1 MQEQIQIWFQ
11 GLFDGAYG
19 FFDVFWSFITF
30 FGQEMFMIIML
41 PIVYW
46 ALDKRAA
53 VIIGCTSI
61 VSMAINGAIKDIA
74 KIERPIGNENIRFVE
89 VDNMFVSTTTLT
101 ESYSFPSGHAQLS
114 SAIMF
119 TSAFYLKNKKFWI
132 VAAIMAVLVALSR
145 VYLGVHWPLDV
156 LVGSILGFVLAYGG
170 YKLFIK
176 LEDKQL
182 YIYIALMALGLILLL
197 LSEKED
203 TFKAVGAIIGFG
215 GGAIFEK
222 YLVNFDPKT
231 GKIWQKILRVVIGL
245 VFLLG
250 IKEGLKPLFALIS
263 DHFFF
268 DFLRYFI
275 LVFFGIGV
283 YPLIFKKLKL

>member
-74 KIERPIGNENIRFVE
+74 KIERPISNENIRFVE

-132 VAAIMAVLVALSR
+132 IAVVMAVLVALSR

-182 YIYIALMALGLILLL
+182 FIYIALIVLGLVLLL

-203 TFKAVGAIIGFG
+203 TYKAVGAIIGFG

-222 YLVNFDPKT
+222 YLVKFDPKA
-231 GKIWQKILRVVIGL
+231 GKLWQKVLRVVAGL
-245 VFLLG
+245 VFLLAL
-250 IKEGLKPLFALIS
+250 KEGLKPVFALIS

-268 DFLRYFI
+268 DFVRYFI

-283 YPLIFKKLKL
+283 YPLIFKKIKL

>member
-74 KIERPIGNENIRFVE
+74 KIERPISNENIRFVE
-89 VDNMFVSTTTLT
+89 VDNMFVSTTSLT

-132 VAAIMAVLVALSR
+132 VAIVMAILVALSR

-156 LVGSILGFVLAYGG
+156 LVGSILGFVLAYAG

-176 LEDKQL
+176 FEDKQL
-182 YIYIALMALGLILLL
+182 FIYIGLMVLGLVLLL
-197 LSEKED
+197 LSEKQD

-222 YLVNFDPKT
+222 YLVKFDPKE
-231 GKIWQKILRVVIGL
+231 GKVWQKVLRVVIGL
-245 VFLLG
+245 GILLG
-250 IKEGLKPLFALIS
+250 LKSGLKPVFALIS
-263 DHFFF
+263 DSFFF